1 MNKKTLYTI
10 GYSGFCIADF
20 IKELKKRNVTAVV
33 DVRSKPY
40 SKFHSDYNKEAIAEI
55 LSQQNIHY
63 LNFDKSFGARQTNP
77 KYCTEGCVDFEK
89 FARSEVF
96 LDGMH
101 RIAHGYNNGMVIA
114 LMCAEKDP
122 TTCHRAILV
131 SRNLTEYDVRHIVPG
146 GEDITQ
152 SELENRLLA
161 EYFSNRNQLTL
172 LDEQKAD
179 EELIAEAYR
188 IKNRKIG
195 YRQSN
200 GDDG

>member
-1 MNKKTLYTI
+1 MNKKILYTI
-10 GYSGFCIADF
+10 GYAGFGARDF
-20 IKELKKRNVTAVV
+20 IKELKKRQVTAVV

-40 SKFHSDYNKEAIAEI
+40 SKFHSDYNKEAISEI

-89 FARSEVF
+89 FARSEIF
-96 LDGMH
+96 LDGIN
-101 RIAHGYNNGMVIA
+101 RIGNGYNDGMVIA
-114 LMCAEKDP
+114 LMCAEKEP
-122 TTCHRAILV
+122 TSCHRAILV
-131 SRNLTEYDVRHIVPG
+131 SRNLTQYDIRHIVSG
-146 GEDITQ
+146 REDITQ

-172 LDEQKAD
+172 LDEQKTD

-188 IKNRKIG
+188 LKNQKIG
-195 YRQSN
+195 YRQN
-200 GDDG
+200 RGDDG